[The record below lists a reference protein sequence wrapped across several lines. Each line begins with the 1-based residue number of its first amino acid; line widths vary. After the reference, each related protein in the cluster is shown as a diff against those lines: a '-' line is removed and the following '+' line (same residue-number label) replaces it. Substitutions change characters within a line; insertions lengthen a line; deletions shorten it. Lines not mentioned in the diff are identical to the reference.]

1 MKNTDYLSWDQYF
14 MGIAILS
21 SMRSKD
27 PHTSVGACIVGGDNK
42 ILSVGYNG
50 MPRGCSD
57 DEYPWD
63 REKEDPLQTKYLYVC
78 HAELNALLN
87 YTGTNLQGARI
98 YTTLF
103 PCNECTK
110 ALIQSGIKEV
120 IYMEDKYAM
129 TPSVIASKKM
139 MESAGVTWRPY
150 ESSSQKIQFKL

>member
-27 PHTSVGACIVGGDNK
+27 PHTSVGACIVGVDNK

-63 REKEDPLQTKYLYVC
+63 RENEDPLQTKYLYVC

-120 IYMEDKYAM
+120 IYMEDKYVM

>member
-14 MGIAILS
+14 MGIALLS
-21 SMRSKD
+21 ASRSKD
-27 PHTSVGACIVGGDNK
+27 PHTRVGACIVDTDNK

-57 DEYPWD
+57 DEYPWGNVG
-63 REKEDPLQTKYLYVC
+63 EPLNTKYLYVC

-87 YTGTNLQGARI
+87 HSGPSVKNARI

-110 ALIQSGIKEV
+110 ALIQSGIREV
-120 IYMEDKYAM
+120 IYREDKYSD
-129 TPSVIASKKM
+129 TSSVIAAKRM
-139 MESAGVTWRPY
+139 MKSAGISYRKY
-150 ESSSQKIQFKL
+150 EEADKKLTINL

>member
-63 REKEDPLQTKYLYVC
+63 RENEDPLQTKYLYVC

-110 ALIQSGIKEV
+110 ALIQSGINEV

-139 MESAGVTWRPY
+139 MESAGVTWRLY